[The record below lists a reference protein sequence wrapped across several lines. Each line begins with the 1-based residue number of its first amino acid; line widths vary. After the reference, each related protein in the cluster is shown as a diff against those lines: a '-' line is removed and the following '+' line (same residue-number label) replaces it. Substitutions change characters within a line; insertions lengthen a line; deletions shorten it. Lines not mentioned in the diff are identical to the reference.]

1 MARVWVDRLTHG
13 VASVNFNYTL
23 RRWTLYTLTRFGGG
37 GGGWILL
44 HFLLIQ
50 RSWGGL
56 GPRGLRNWQ
65 NPLQRNGITQFS
77 PLVAPR

>member
-1 MARVWVDRLTHG
+1 MTRVWVDRLTRG

-44 HFLLIQ
+44 HFLLIR
-50 RSWGGL
+50 RS
-56 GPRGLRNWQ
+56 
-65 NPLQRNGITQFS
+65 
-77 PLVAPR
+77 